1 MHAAGSFKWAPA
13 CGNHR
18 ASSHLRTPGNSQM
31 DLQKIR
37 ELIDLV
43 SQSSLSELE
52 LTEGDE
58 SIRLLKDTRLSRESQ
73 SLDPQVTDAV
83 GERAIPSDPQGGEQP
98 AVSSSERVCTSPMV
112 GTFYRASSPG
122 EAPFVQVGDH
132 VVAGQTICVVEAMKM
147 LNEVEAD
154 VSGCIKSILVE
165 NGSFVEYGQ
174 ALFIVE

>member
-1 MHAAGSFKWAPA
+1 
-13 CGNHR
+13 
-18 ASSHLRTPGNSQM
+18 M

-52 LTEGDE
+52 LTQGDE

-83 GERAIPSDPQGGEQP
+83 GERAIPRDPQGGVQP

-132 VVAGQTICVVEAMKM
+132 VVAGQPICVVEAMKM

-154 VSGCIKSILVE
+154 VSGRIKSILVE